1 MANIDEKLNNWTDK
15 LRYDRSFLAKLALS
29 DDNVKQFYA
38 DIATELLSYDKVKSR
53 TRWSG
58 VAFSFGRNT
67 FARIAI
73 VGKTL
78 SVYLAVEPTDNQ
90 EGKYRARNVGD
101 VKKYEK
107 TPSMYKVKSE
117 GALRNV
123 IKLIGE
129 IAARMGLTVRET
141 LPEPVSP
148 KDFPSDNFG
157 NLVTRGL
164 IRLLRHGNGK
174 RVVVTDDETAATD
187 IDEAQ
192 PDVGE
197 TEQDDE
203 VAMRVVGNP
212 LLTDVYA
219 DAVDKTEQLCQ
230 THKTMS
236 DILGCMSDGESV
248 VSRTKRKLLRAID
261 ESWVTAV
268 EGALEAMD
276 WLVRNPTH
284 YIAETEEILP
294 IEMTKKITG
303 RSVVHLCQ
311 HTNFITTDGNDII
324 PKKILNVF
332 RDDSLMTYENKFLN
346 TLIARLAIFVKRRYD
361 IAVNYGVDELVDEL
375 NYETTFEDG
384 DAKGKVTINVSYSVP
399 NTDKAANS
407 LFGTELWRRI
417 ERVNTVTQE
426 FLRSDFVAK
435 MERRYVNPPILRTN
449 AIVKNKY
456 FRQCLALWDFIE
468 RYDDAGYGLV
478 VEENALDVPTDY
490 AEVLGK
496 AAATQYMMFMRN
508 VSADYLDD
516 IVGSYVSPKLNP
528 RLETRF
534 ARNGEDDF
542 TEVVDEDDAT
552 EEQRD
557 YKFALEVAVAADEK
571 FGYDYGELV
580 AEAKTLR
587 FGTAEVPTNV
597 DEQTAE
603 EEASGELWWNGI
615 RYVKTFHAKIRLA
628 EPAVKDDFLTI
639 SNALLGYDR
648 VKLRESNRF
657 ATFNRGRTN
666 LARINVV
673 GKTLYVYFAL
683 DPEAVDAKYHVRNVS
698 DRKSYADTPTLLRV
712 RSVRALK
719 YALELVDQVCLD
731 NGAVPTDNPSAVVE
745 EYTYRPVSLQ
755 TMLEN
760 GWIREVKRGEVTDD
774 GNDIT
779 LDGVRYHKTFH
790 AKIRLAPAETK
801 QNFVSVANMLLGY
814 DRVKMRESNR
824 FATFN
829 RGRQTLARLGINGKT
844 LCLYLAVYP
853 AECDPKMHVKDVGKR
868 KSIADTPSL
877 VRLRSSRAVKY
888 ASELIQKMFADSEIA
903 LLEKPPVVLTEEDY
917 KTVPVRK
924 MVKLGWIRKTTK
936 TDTDQFAFTQ
946 TEASQRAQDMARTE
960 AKYWQMPPR
969 DIPLGVVYDNS
980 TTDQTTVTNA
990 GVLSVS
996 PDVVDAEIAAAEQAV
1011 EQIDDENRTLPDVV
1025 QVQTDYSDPTKLG
1038 LDDASNY
1045 IADSSAEAE
1054 DEEEEQKKGL
1064 FAKLFGIGRKKK

>member
-29 DDNVKQFYA
+29 DDNVKEFYA

-67 FARIAI
+67 FARVAI

-78 SVYLAVEPTDNQ
+78 SVYLAVQPTDFQ
-90 EGKYRARNVGD
+90 VGKYRARNVGD

-107 TPSMYKVKSE
+107 TPSMYKVKSD

-148 KDFPSDNFG
+148 KDFPSDNFD

-174 RVVVTDDETAATD
+174 RVVVTDDDTVATD
-187 IDEAQ
+187 IDKVLS
-192 PDVGE
+192 DVGE

-212 LLTDVYA
+212 LLTDVYS
-219 DAVDKTEQLCQ
+219 DAVNKTEELCR
-230 THKTMS
+230 THKSMS
-236 DILGCMSDGESV
+236 DILGCMEEGDST

-261 ESWVTAV
+261 ESWVNAV

-311 HTNFITTDGNDII
+311 HTNFITTDGDDII
-324 PKKILNVF
+324 PKKMLNVF

-375 NYETTFEDG
+375 NYQSTFEDG
-384 DAKGKVTINVSYSVP
+384 DAKGKVTVTVEYRVP

-426 FLRSDFVAK
+426 FLRSEFVEK

-478 VEENALDVPTDY
+478 VEENALDVQNDY

-496 AAATQYMMFMRN
+496 TAAMQYMMFMRN
-508 VSADYLDD
+508 VSADYLED
-516 IVGSYVSPKLNP
+516 IVGSYVSPKLTP

-534 ARNGEDDF
+534 NRNDQEDF
-542 TEVVDEDDAT
+542 TEVV
-552 EEQRD
+552 EENDGAEEERNLL
-557 YKFALEVAVAADEK
+557 FALQVAIAADEK
-571 FGYDYGELV
+571 FDYEYDNLV
-580 AEAKTLR
+580 DQAKSLR
-587 FGTAEVPTNV
+587 GISDISSANV
-597 DEQTAE
+597 EEIVEEQA
-603 EEASGELWWNGI
+603 AAELWWNGI
-615 RYVKTFHAKIRLA
+615 RYVKTFHARIRLA
-628 EPAVKDDFLTI
+628 EPDVKDDFVTI
-639 SNALLGYDR
+639 SNALLGYDG
-648 VKLRESNRF
+648 VKMRESNRF
-657 ATFNRGRTN
+657 VTFYRGRTT

-673 GKTLYVYFAL
+673 GKTLYVYFAT
-683 DPEAVDAKYHVRNVS
+683 DPETVDVKYHVRNVS
-698 DRKSYADTPTLLRV
+698 ERKSYADTPSLLRV

-719 YALELVDQVCLD
+719 YALELVDKVSAD
-731 NGAVPTDNPSAVVE
+731 NGITPTYKPSAFVE
-745 EYTYRPVSLQ
+745 ETAYRPVPLQ
-755 TMLEN
+755 TMLDK
-760 GWIREVKRGEVTDD
+760 GWIKEVKRGEVIDE
-774 GNDIT
+774 GNDIV
-779 LDGVRYHKTFH
+779 LDGMRYHKTFH
-790 AKIRLAPAETK
+790 AKIRLASTEIK
-801 QNFVSVANMLLGY
+801 QTFVTVANMLLAY

-844 LCLYLAVYP
+844 LCLYLNVDP
-853 AECDPKMHVKDVGKR
+853 SRCDAKMHVKDVSNR

-877 VRLRSSRAVKY
+877 LRLRSARAVKY
-888 ASELIQKMFADSEIA
+888 ATELIQTMCNDGEILLSEA
-903 LLEKPPVVLTEEDY
+903 PSVVLVEEDY
-917 KTVPVRK
+917 KAVSVRK
-924 MVKLGWIRKTTK
+924 MLKLGWIRKTSQT
-936 TDTDQFAFTQ
+936 TVDRFTLTA
-946 TEASQRAQDMARTE
+946 TEAAQNASDMSRNE
-960 AKYWQMPPR
+960 AEYWQLPPR
-969 DIPLGVVYDNS
+969 DIPLGGVYDNAATERS
-980 TTDQTTVTNA
+980 TTTV
-990 GVLSVS
+990 GIVGVS
-996 PDVVDAEIAAAEQAV
+996 PDVMDKQVAAAEQVV
-1011 EQIDDENRTLPDVV
+1011 EQIRDERTLPDVV
-1025 QVQTDYSDPTKLG
+1025 QVQTDYSDPTRLG
-1038 LDDASNY
+1038 LDDASHY
-1045 IADSSAEAE
+1045 IADSSAEE
-1054 DEEEEQKKGL
+1054 TETDEYKKTGL
-1064 FAKLFGIGRKKK
+1064 FARLFGIGRKKK